1 MASSGRFNR
10 MYHAAVT
17 AEVLKLKR
25 HYSNS
30 EMQKKLPNIV
40 LQCYFETQQAL
51 KNHQEKYH
59 EFGLMDYYEQQQAL
73 INSYRKYRK
82 LPLADWKKKV
92 DYWEVKQYS

>member
-1 MASSGRFNR
+1 MASSGRFKR

-30 EMQKKLPNIV
+30 EIQKKLPNIV

-51 KNHQEKYH
+51 KEHQEKYH
-59 EFGLMDYYEQQQAL
+59 EFGLMDYYEQQSGL
-73 INSYRKYRK
+73 INSYHKYRK
-82 LPLADWKKKV
+82 LPLTAWNEKIE
-92 DYWEVKQYS
+92 YWEIKNR